1 VDWLNVRFADCAIS
15 SLVVFEL
22 NAGVSMLEPGRRRDA
37 LETAVARAV
46 RRFGPRIYSFDIA
59 AAEAAARTLRVART
73 AGLGIHQIPDKLAD
87 LQTAGIAIAYGLQ
100 LATHNIGDFQ
110 GLGLD
115 LIDPWAS
122 NK

>member
-1 VDWLNVRFADCAIS
+1 
-15 SLVVFEL
+15 
-22 NAGVSMLEPGRRRDA
+22 MLEPGTHRDA

-46 RRFGPRIYSFDIA
+46 RRFRPRIYSFDIA
-59 AAEAAARTLRVART
+59 VAEAAARTFRMARI
-73 AGLGIHQIPDKLAD
+73 AGLGIRQIPGKLAD
-87 LQTAGIAIAYGLQ
+87 RQTAGIAIAHGLQ

-115 LIDPWAS
+115 IIDPSAN

>member
-1 VDWLNVRFADCAIS
+1 MPESPCWS
-15 SLVVFEL
+15 PE
-22 NAGVSMLEPGRRRDA
+22 GVATRSKQLWRAQFDDLGRA
-37 LETAVARAV
+37 
-46 RRFGPRIYSFDIA
+46 SIA
-59 AAEAAARTLRVART
+59 ATEAAARTFRMART
-73 AGLGIHQIPDKLAD
+73 AGLGIHQIPGKLAD
-87 LQTAGIAIAYGLQ
+87 LQTAGIAIAHGLQ